1 MPEAVARQSSINHPH
16 PPFSLPPQTPHSPP
30 QSTYT
35 LLPLPRKPTH
45 SFQTHR
51 PNHAK
56 ARNTQSARIP
66 DGPRVDLINPVGGG
80 REGWGERNLE
90 RCWGGGRLGGGE
102 KGKGKREKGKGKSW
116 HSKSFFSVGVER
128 TRQGKARQGKDKD
141 KENKSC
147 IPQPMPKIPESP
159 KCMKRFWRKG
169 IKRGCWIMREMS
181 VAGGQGGSGWV

>member
-80 REGWGERNLE
+80 SREAGERE
-90 RCWGGGRLGGGE
+90 FWRGVGGEGE
-102 KGKGKREKGKGKSW
+102 KGWIW
-116 HSKSFFSVGVER
+116 HSKSFFSVGVKKIKQGKA
-128 TRQGKARQGKDKD
+128 RQGKARQGKDK
-141 KENKSC
+141 ENKCC
-147 IPQPMPKIPESP
+147 IPQTIPNRSKIAPPHPQNPRVTKVDETVLA
-159 KCMKRFWRKG
+159 KRNKERSE
-169 IKRGCWIMREMS
+169 REG
-181 VAGGQGGSGWV
+181 VGLCVR